1 MRRTYVLSIF
11 CTFLLLFMTGS
22 ALAQITPGC
31 DRAADEATR
40 AATARALVDVEADN
54 YESVINYWAEDIIYK
69 EPVLTN
75 SGRQEMLDYLA
86 AVFGGSYYGFP
97 SDKAVTVKDELIK
110 THPDDSATYI
120 ATMEWSATLGTAF
133 YIQTGMSIIKFRPGE
148 GCPYY
153 QRDYFTEGDTWWNLP
168 PWQPDV
174 MVSRTAYIL
183 LFGLSGRC
191 FDGDGDGYTKYEAAT
206 GCPYSGLDCNDFVAE
221 INPGATEILE
231 NGIDDDCS
239 FLTPDAP
246 PWGTPASVINAEYK
260 ESSDVVNGLLVLC
273 LPLGAVL
280 LLRGLRRGK

>member
-1 MRRTYVLSIF
+1 
-11 CTFLLLFMTGS
+11 MTGS